1 MINNINL
8 STINDVNLFPELESF
23 AKELINSSN
32 PAHRFAALK
41 INNRLQE
48 NPHYQTYL
56 KSDFI
61 EKEIKEEAKE
71 KQYFKAVY
79 QNKEVNAYQNLQ
91 PKKQEEKQN
100 FKVGIEKFSKFVE
113 KRNYFPT

>member
-8 STINDVNLFPELESF
+8 SAINDVKLFPELESF
-23 AKELINSSN
+23 AHELMNSSN
-32 PAHRFAALK
+32 PQHRFTALK

-48 NPHYQTYL
+48 NPHYKTYL

-71 KQYFKAVY
+71 KQYFKSAY
-79 QNKEVNAYQNLQ
+79 QNKEVNVYQNIQ
-91 PKKQEEKQN
+91 IKKNKKKN
-100 FKVGIEKFSKFVE
+100 KI
-113 KRNYFPT
+113 KRII

>member
-1 MINNINL
+1 MAINKDSILEMINNINL
-8 STINDVNLFPELESF
+8 SAINDVSLFPELESF
-23 AKELINSSN
+23 ANELMNSSN
-32 PAHRFAALK
+32 PQHRFTALK

-56 KSDFI
+56 KSDVI

-71 KQYFKAVY
+71 KQYFKSVY

-91 PKKQEEKQN
+91 TKKKILI
-100 FKVGIEKFSKFVE
+100 K
-113 KRNYFPT
+113 